1 MLSVAFLYL
10 CFTGTLFLGSLILSQ
25 NHYPIFVGGV
35 RFFGSGVILLTLYIL
50 KNKSL
55 ILKQLPKLNNILFFK
70 HAFFLYTLS
79 AIGFSWAM
87 QYVDP
92 VKGCFVFVLA
102 PFVTAL
108 QLYFLKGE
116 KLTTKKIIGLSIGFF
131 AVIPIILQGEHGT
144 SVQEVPLNLTIL
156 GYFVF
161 ICSVVAFAYGWILNK
176 DMCKSIHLP
185 SSLVTGSALI
195 VGGGLTLFLF
205 LMLQGHKL
213 CSMQVT
219 DDFWWL
225 LLLFAIL
232 TAIAYNLYSS
242 LLQRFSPTFIAFASF
257 LEPAFGLLYAAVFLG
272 QSVTMISFISLVG
285 LGCGLFLFYQEE
297 LRLR

>member
-1 MLSVAFLYL
+1 MLAVAFLYV
-10 CFTGTLFLGSLILSQ
+10 CFTGTIFLGSLILSQ

-35 RFFGSGVILLTLYIL
+35 RFFGSGVILLTLYAL
-50 KNKSL
+50 RNKNL

-70 HAFFLYTLS
+70 HAFFLYTVS

-87 QYVDP
+87 QYIDP

-116 KLTTKKIIGLSIGFF
+116 KLTTKKMIGLSVGFF
-131 AVIPIILQGEHGT
+131 AVIPIILQSEHST
-144 SVQEVPLNLTIL
+144 TVHEVPWNLAML
-156 GYFVF
+156 GYVVF
-161 ICSVVAFAYGWILNK
+161 ICSVTAFAYGWILNK
-176 DMCKSIHLP
+176 DMCKFIHLP
-185 SSLVTGSALI
+185 SSLITGSALV
-195 VGGGLTLFLF
+195 VGGGLTLLLF
-205 LMLQGHKL
+205 LILHGHEI
-213 CSMQVT
+213 CSMHVT

-225 LLLFAIL
+225 LLLLAIL

-242 LLQRFSPTFIAFASF
+242 LLKRFSPTFIAFASF

-272 QSVTMISFISLVG
+272 QSITIASFVSLAALGGG
-285 LGCGLFLFYQEE
+285 LYLFYQEE
-297 LRLR
+297 LQS